1 MKFEIIRV
9 SGVATGVGFIERL
22 KDGSGQ
28 YSESVCETLYDTGN
42 DEKDAERSEKWAK
55 KICDALNKTLKP

>member
-9 SGVATGVGFIERL
+9 SGVATGVGFIE
-22 KDGSGQ
+22 KVNGGN
-28 YSESVCETLYDTGN
+28 YSTSVCSTLFDTGN

-55 KICDALNKTLKP
+55 KICDALNKSLKP